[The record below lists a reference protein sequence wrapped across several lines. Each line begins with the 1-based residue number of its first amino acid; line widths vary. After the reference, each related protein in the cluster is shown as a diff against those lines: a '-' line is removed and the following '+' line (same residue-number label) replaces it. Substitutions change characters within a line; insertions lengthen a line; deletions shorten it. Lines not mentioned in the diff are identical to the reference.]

1 MSVAISLPVLWHL
14 GTLHGYEK
22 LLVLLVAFGPF
33 VVLTFAVRF
42 AQRRALKEDEE
53 KESSDSSDPSDTG
66 DVSGRP
72 PAT

>member
-1 MSVAISLPVLWHL
+1 MDPLLVLWHL
-14 GTLHGYEK
+14 GSLHGYEK

-33 VVLTFAVRF
+33 VVLSLAVRF
-42 AQRRALKEDEE
+42 AQRRANAEDESE
-53 KESSDSSDPSDTG
+53 

>member
-1 MSVAISLPVLWHL
+1 MSVDVWLVAEHL
-14 GTLHGYEK
+14 GALHGYEK

-33 VVLTFAVRF
+33 VLLSLVVRY
-42 AQRRALKEDEE
+42 ANRRNAEEDEAAAE
-53 KESSDSSDPSDTG
+53 GGSGE

>member
-1 MSVAISLPVLWHL
+1 MTASWVVAQHL
-14 GTLHGYEK
+14 GALHGHEK

-33 VVLTFAVRF
+33 VVLSFVVRF
-42 AQRRALKEDEE
+42 AQKRALEE
-53 KESSDSSDPSDTG
+53 EVSAGSTTEGDD